1 MSTDKKISIG
11 IIGGSGYTGGELI
24 RILLNHPK
32 ASIDFVFSTTRAG
45 TLISDTH
52 QDLLGSTSLS
62 FTDTINPNVNA
73 LFLCLGHGNSGTFLS
88 ENQFNDNTKI
98 IDLSNDFRLK
108 EDRHF
113 IGKSFVYGLPEVNK
127 LAIQS
132 AQAIANPGCFAT
144 AIQLALLPLA
154 SNKVLKNEVHI
165 NAITGSTGAG
175 VKPSGTTHF
184 SWRNNN
190 ISWYK
195 PFQHQHLGE
204 INETLS
210 TLQGTST
217 ELMFLPVR
225 GDFTRGI
232 YATAYTEFEGTLDDA
247 YQLYESTYEHC
258 PFTQI
263 SRKEIHLKQVV
274 NTNQCFIHLHK
285 HNGYLLV
292 TSIIDNL
299 IKGASGQA
307 IQNMNLM
314 FGFEESIGLQLKNSS
329 F

>member
-1 MSTDKKISIG
+1 MSTTKKLSVG

-24 RILLNHPK
+24 RILVNHPK
-32 ASIDFVFSTTRAG
+32 VSIDFVYSTTRAN
-45 TLISDTH
+45 THISDTH
-52 QDLLGSTSLS
+52 QDLLGSTDLL
-62 FTDTINPNVNA
+62 FTDSINPDVNV

-108 EDRHF
+108 ADRHF
-113 IGKSFVYGLPEVNK
+113 IGKSFVYGLPETNK
-127 LAIQS
+127 KAIQS

-154 SNKVLKNEVHI
+154 ANKLLNNEVHI

-175 VKPSGTTHF
+175 VKPSSTTHF

-204 INETLS
+204 ISETLS
-210 TLQGTST
+210 DLQGNSSQ
-217 ELMFLPVR
+217 LMFLPVR

-232 YATAYTEFEGTLDDA
+232 YATAYTAFEGTLEEA
-247 YQLYESTYEHC
+247 YALYEDMYKND
-258 PFTQI
+258 PFTQV
-263 SRKEIHLKQVV
+263 SKKEIHLKQVI

-285 HNGYLLV
+285 HDGYLLV
-292 TSIIDNL
+292 TSVIDNL

-314 FGFEESIGLQLKNSS
+314 FGYEETCGLQLKNSS